1 MPLFPPNSS
10 RISLR
15 PFPPSSLPPH
25 RFSGGLKRLDGR
37 AEPIGRHR
45 KILDKI
51 ANISPILSPVVR
63 LGSAIPPPL
72 VVGSH
77 ALARHGTAVSYVL
90 RDVQGLRDLDKASFF
105 TFFPYFIYFPVCVAV
120 SR

>member
-1 MPLFPPNSS
+1 MG
-10 RISLR
+10 I
-15 PFPPSSLPPH
+15 
-25 RFSGGLKRLDGR
+25 GLVQCMGR
-37 AEPIGRHR
+37 AQQACVYLSIW
-45 KILDKI
+45 LD
-51 ANISPILSPVVR
+51 SP
-63 LGSAIPPPL
+63 IPPPL